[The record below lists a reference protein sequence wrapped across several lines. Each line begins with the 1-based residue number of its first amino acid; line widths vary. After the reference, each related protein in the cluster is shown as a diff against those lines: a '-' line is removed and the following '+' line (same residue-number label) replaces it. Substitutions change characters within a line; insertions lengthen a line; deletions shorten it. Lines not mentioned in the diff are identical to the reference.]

1 MVLNSDR
8 VKLVNM
14 LDDARWDP
22 FVESH
27 PHGTIYHHSS
37 WLRVIALTYKHATP
51 LGFVL
56 EDEKNNIR
64 AAIPCFIVKSKLTGT
79 RIVSLP
85 FTPYCDP
92 LVDNKKDFAKLLD
105 EIIYKL
111 DNISASYYE
120 LRVLK
125 CLEIVSRG
133 RLECHNYHKTQIV
146 DLQGGF
152 EKVRKAFRKG
162 SIVSTVNKA
171 LKCQV
176 KIREALSEQDLKKFY
191 FIHGITR
198 KQHGFPI
205 QPYRLF
211 QNMWE
216 ILRPLGY
223 FTLLLAELNK
233 TAIGGIVLF
242 KFKDIVSVEH
252 AGSFPK
258 YLSSRPNHLL
268 WWKAI
273 EMACSEGYRYCDFG
287 KTPIDNKGLL
297 DFKRRWGAKMYDL
310 PYFYYPKVMG
320 TMSLEQKDF
329 RHRLLRSIGKY
340 TPLPAAK
347 IIGKIAYHHLG

>member
-125 CLEIVSRG
+125 CLDMVSRN
-133 RLECHNYHKTQIV
+133 RLVCHNYYKNHIL
-146 DLQGGF
+146 DLKEGF
-152 EKVRKAFRKG
+152 ENINRSFHKDCIVRSVKKAVRCRVIIRKG
-162 SIVSTVNKA
+162 
-171 LKCQV
+171 Q
-176 KIREALSEQDLKKFY
+176 SEDDLEKFY
-191 FIHGITR
+191 LVHATTR
-198 KQHGFPI
+198 KRQGFPI
-205 QPYRLF
+205 QPYKLF
-211 QNMWE
+211 KNIWE
-216 ILRPLGY
+216 ILYPRDY
-223 FTLLLAELNK
+223 CTLLLAELSTK
-233 TAIGGIVLF
+233 VIAGIILS
-242 KFKDIVSVEH
+242 KFKHTVSFEH
-252 AGSFPK
+252 GASIPK
-258 YLSSRPNHLL
+258 YLTVRPNHLL
-268 WWKAI
+268 LWRAI
-273 EMACSEGYRYCDFG
+273 EVACSEGYHYFDFG
-287 KTPIDNKGLL
+287 KTPPENKGLL

-310 PYFYYPKVMG
+310 PYFYYPKIKG
-320 TMSLEQKDF
+320 TMSLEQDDF

-340 TPLPAAK
+340 TPLPVAK
-347 IIGKIAYHHLG
+347 IMGKIAYHHLG